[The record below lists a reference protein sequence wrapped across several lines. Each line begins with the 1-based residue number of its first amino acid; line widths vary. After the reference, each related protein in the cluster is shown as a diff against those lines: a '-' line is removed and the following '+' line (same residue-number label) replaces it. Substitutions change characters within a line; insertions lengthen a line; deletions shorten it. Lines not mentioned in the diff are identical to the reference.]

1 MNFAEKSAIVTGAAV
16 GIGRAVSHKLALLGA
31 NLSLIDVNEKGLAEL
46 KKELEKYGVSVL
58 TFVCDVSKEEQVK
71 KAVEET
77 VNSFGSIDILIN
89 NAAVWRDMVN
99 FTESST
105 ELWQRYWNINVM
117 GTVYFT
123 RYVIPRMIEKGYGKI
138 VNVASVA
145 GVYGNKGMSH
155 YSATKAAL
163 IAFTKS
169 LAKEVSDKGVCVNC
183 VSPGTVSPA
192 NVLDMDYSESNSMSY
207 SGRTGTQM
215 ENANLI
221 CFLASDEAPYIS
233 GENVIIDGCRKML

>member
-16 GIGRAVSHKLALLGA
+16 GIGRAVSHKLASLGV
-31 NLSLIDVNEKGLAEL
+31 NLSLMEEHEGGRSEL

-58 TFVCDVSKEEQVK
+58 TSVCDVSKEDQVK
-71 KAVEET
+71 NAVKET
-77 VNSFGSIDILIN
+77 VSSFGCIDILIN
-89 NAAVWRDMVN
+89 NAAIWRDMVK

-123 RYVIPRMIEKGYGKI
+123 RCVIPGMIEKGYGKI

-145 GVYGNKGMSH
+145 GVYGNKEMSH
-155 YSATKAAL
+155 YSATKGAV

-192 NVLDMDYSESNSMSY
+192 NVLDMDYSEPSGMSY

-221 CFLASDEAPYIS
+221 CFLASDDAPYIS
-233 GENVIIDGCRKML
+233 GENVIIDGSRKML